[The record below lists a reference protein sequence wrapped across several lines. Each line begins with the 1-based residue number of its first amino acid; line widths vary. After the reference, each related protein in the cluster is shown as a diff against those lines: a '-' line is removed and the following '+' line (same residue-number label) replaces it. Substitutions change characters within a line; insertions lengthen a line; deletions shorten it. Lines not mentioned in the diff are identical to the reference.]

1 MRASVT
7 EAKRGKIGRGSGRS
21 TLFSEYPRTRRK
33 CQFVQ
38 PKPNA
43 ALSNKLGYPRNA
55 RRHLLAGAPSFMLQS
70 VGLVKRE
77 MLQLTKL
84 EGSRSRGWSALVV
97 LLVVCSLTASVA
109 TRYSFFRG
117 SSDDTVTKVQK
128 HMSPEPS
135 RQRLMK
141 NAATWIPPV
150 VVSAVLEAPSSY
162 PRIAPAGPPIPSLFF
177 EKSLYNRPPPAS
189 ESLT

>member
-7 EAKRGKIGRGSGRS
+7 EAKRGKTGRGRVRS
-21 TLFSEYPRTRRK
+21 TPFSESPDPTKMSVRATK
-33 CQFVQ
+33 AGCG
-38 PKPNA
+38 
-43 ALSNKLGYPRNA
+43 LSNTIGYPRNA
-55 RRHLLAGAPSFMLQS
+55 SRHLLAGAPSFMLQT
-70 VGLVKRE
+70 VGVVKRE
-77 MLQLTKL
+77 MLRLINL
-84 EGSRSRGWSALVV
+84 EDSRSRGWSALVV

-117 SSDDTVTKVQK
+117 TSDDTVTRVQK
-128 HMSPEPS
+128 HVSPEPS

-177 EKSLYNRPPPAS
+177 EKSLYNRPPPSS
-189 ESLT
+189 ESFS